1 MVESS
6 SARIRW
12 YSRPTRV
19 LALAS
24 TVLLTAVAVAAA
36 PARAAAPISSHA
48 MVHTCCTGD
57 ELAERI
63 FAESKAVGAAFV
75 RVDVEL
81 SDAFEDVGG
90 GKRMEPD
97 WEGVDRITELSNRY
111 ELPVLGILL
120 APPAYLTS
128 CPERWPDSVRCPPAD
143 PAEFGRLAGEL
154 ARRARDTITHW
165 EIVNEPD
172 GHWAFEG
179 SAEEYARTLSA
190 AYDGIK
196 ARVPEATVVMGGV
209 QSPHQTHWLAR
220 VFATPGADA
229 AHKFDVANVHLRGTV
244 AAVVSRY
251 AEFRSRL
258 AGYGFSGPL
267 WVTEHGYPADPAFQS
282 DPEHRAGDA
291 SQAAYLTQSLLGLGE
306 VGAEQVFVTLRD
318 NLGGEYATEGLVH
331 IDETPGYPVTRR
343 ASFAAVR
350 RLVDRWDELM
360 AWRAEQRVQER
371 AEQAHLER
379 LAQAR
384 VELKIARKQFRSAL
398 ALRDALRLRGRGERA
413 ATLVAQA
420 RASVGW
426 RKAYA
431 DLERSLAGL
440 AAQTAADLRTKIAG
454 P

>member
-1 MVESS
+1 
-6 SARIRW
+6 
-12 YSRPTRV
+12 V

-24 TVLLTAVAVAAA
+24 AVLLSAAVIAAT

-48 MVHTCCTGD
+48 MVHTCCTSD

-81 SDAFEDVGG
+81 SDVFEDVGG
-90 GKRMEPD
+90 GKRMEPA

-111 ELPVLGILL
+111 EMPVLGILL

-128 CPERWPDSVRCPPAD
+128 CPERWPDSVRCPAAD

-154 ARRARDTITHW
+154 AHRARDTITHW

-172 GHWAFEG
+172 GRWAFEG
-179 SAEEYARTLSA
+179 SAEEYARMLSA

-209 QSPHQTHWLAR
+209 QSPHQTDWLAR

-251 AEFRSRL
+251 TEFRSRL

-267 WVTEHGYPADPAFQS
+267 WVTEHGYPADPAFQA

-384 VELKIARKQFRSAL
+384 VQLKIARKQFRSAL

-431 DLERSLAGL
+431 ELERSLAGL
-440 AAQTAADLRTKIAG
+440 AAQAAADLRTKIAG